1 MKNLFKAYM
10 AFATILAR
18 QTGVRYFN
26 EITVPEPTLY
36 AMNEQLAQLSA
47 EIQQES
53 NAIAGM
59 CGDPTS
65 DLKVVEQKQERLAG
79 LQKRFNILKGTRDS
93 KEARERASAVAG
105 ALHPTAAGDYNT
117 PQDRAKAKKRARGE
131 FYVAALRGGDV
142 AEVVGKYMNLLGVI
156 DDGASG
162 GDNLL
167 PSLLGDELIHEPFEQ
182 DGFLTECSHTRIT
195 GLELPRIGYTIADD
209 GDVKDT
215 EEGKEMAVRGDKVG
229 FGRHKTLIYA
239 DVSESVLQGSA
250 FDVESYVDQA
260 LDAGMRKKAKRRIF
274 ATTPKSGEEHMS
286 VYDETTVGVKTIEY
300 DPVSDTLIEAVITA
314 LADLGDEYA
323 DKAKVAMRR
332 VDYYKAIKEL
342 AMGADTLW
350 GAKPEDVIG
359 APVVFC
365 ENASYPIVGDLSTI
379 HINDDMPPFYDT
391 DKDTKK
397 GVRTFGL
404 TRWDDIQIK
413 LASALRKVKPKTE
426 NPSA

>member
-1 MKNLFKAYM
+1 MIN
-10 AFATILAR
+10 
-18 QTGVRYFN
+18 
-26 EITVPEPTLY
+26 
-36 AMNEQLAQLSA
+36 
-47 EIQQES
+47 
-53 NAIAGM
+53 
-59 CGDPTS
+59 
-65 DLKVVEQKQERLAG
+65 
-79 LQKRFNILKGTRDS
+79 
-93 KEARERASAVAG
+93 
-105 ALHPTAAGDYNT
+105 
-117 PQDRAKAKKRARGE
+117 
-131 FYVAALRGGDV
+131 
-142 AEVVGKYMNLLGVI
+142 
-156 DDGASG
+156 
-162 GDNLL
+162 NLL

-300 DPVSDTLIEAVITA
+300 DPTSDTLIEAVITA

-379 HINDDMPPFYDT
+379 HINDDIAAARTVVDNPQQVHIFPDNLRDIAAAQRRHIELAAGLFLSLCALLRRVIVPGSVWMQRARSRGSALARLFAIPGPL
-391 DKDTKK
+391 KDVETLLQARQTLLLLLNHLQ
-397 GVRTFGL
+397 VRSRIATQARDRIALLLNLCAQLRQLLVHRVQSRLGSRVFVKVTRAGL
-404 TRWDDIQIK
+404 TRENRGESHICLKKIFHFLIPPVIVLRPQR
-413 LASALRKVKPKTE
+413 SARPLP
-426 NPSA
+426 